1 MLRALKSLLGRRDPA
16 QLVLELD
23 AGQLRTADDL
33 LARLRSLGLKR
44 IATCR
49 LTRNANVMVSWRGAE
64 LRVHEGY
71 LSAPP
76 DIHEA
81 IVAFV
86 ESRSRAERRVAT
98 KRIVAFAGSTWRD
111 SGRRERTRPEDEP
124 LARKLEEW
132 HARLNAEY
140 FGGALK
146 AVPIRVSRRMKSRL
160 GHYTAG
166 GPVDRWTGGPGN
178 PNKAKREF
186 RWTGKGLVHLFL
198 FSMSAV
204 PVHRSTGPPVAPPTM
219 QPLTLTIEGMSCAH
233 CLHAVRG
240 RLEKT
245 PGVHV
250 KSVQIGSAVLE
261 YDPSKTSVDDIE
273 EAIADEGYTAFVAG

>member
-1 MLRALKSLLGRRDPA
+1 MLRALKSLFGRRDPA

-23 AGQLRTADDL
+23 AGQLRTGDDL

-86 ESRSRAERRVAT
+86 ESRSRAERRAAT
-98 KRIVAFAGSTWRD
+98 KKIVVFAGSTWRD

-140 FGGALK
+140 FGGVLRE
-146 AVPIRVSRRMKSRL
+146 VPIRVSRRMKSRL
-160 GHYTAG
+160 GHYTAS
-166 GPVDRWTGGPGN
+166 GPVDRWTGGPETAKG
-178 PNKAKREF
+178 PGEIAISWRHVRRHKWEEVVHTLIHEMVHQWQDESGLPIDHGARFRAKARDVGIDAAAKR
-186 RWTGKGLVHLFL
+186 
-198 FSMSAV
+198 AV
-204 PVHRSTGPPVAPPTM
+204 AHRS
-219 QPLTLTIEGMSCAH
+219 S
-233 CLHAVRG
+233 
-240 RLEKT
+240 
-245 PGVHV
+245 
-250 KSVQIGSAVLE
+250 
-261 YDPSKTSVDDIE
+261 
-273 EAIADEGYTAFVAG
+273 

>member
-44 IATCR
+44 IETCR

-76 DIHEA
+76 EIHEA

-86 ESRSRAERRVAT
+86 ESRSRAERRAAT

-124 LARKLEEW
+124 LAQKLEEW

-140 FGGALK
+140 FGGALR

-166 GPVDRWTGGPGN
+166 RLDGRTAGPQRHTAKELGEIAISWRHVRRHRWEEVVHTLIHEMVHQWQDESGLPIDHGARFRAKARDVGIDAA
-178 PNKAKREF
+178 AKR
-186 RWTGKGLVHLFL
+186 
-198 FSMSAV
+198 AV
-204 PVHRSTGPPVAPPTM
+204 AHRS
-219 QPLTLTIEGMSCAH
+219 S
-233 CLHAVRG
+233 
-240 RLEKT
+240 
-245 PGVHV
+245 
-250 KSVQIGSAVLE
+250 
-261 YDPSKTSVDDIE
+261 
-273 EAIADEGYTAFVAG
+273 

>member
-23 AGQLRTADDL
+23 AGQLRTGDDL

-86 ESRSRAERRVAT
+86 ESRSRAERRAAT

-111 SGRRERTRPEDEP
+111 SGRRERTRPEDAP
-124 LARKLEEW
+124 IARKLEEW
-132 HARLNAEY
+132 HARLNKEY
-140 FGGALK
+140 FGGTLA

-166 GPVDRWTGGPGN
+166 GRADGRTGGQGQRKANVSGEIAISWRHVRRHRWEEVVHTLIHEMVHQWQDESGLPIDHG
-178 PNKAKREF
+178 PRFRAKARDVGIDAAAKR
-186 RWTGKGLVHLFL
+186 
-198 FSMSAV
+198 AV
-204 PVHRSTGPPVAPPTM
+204 AHRS
-219 QPLTLTIEGMSCAH
+219 S
-233 CLHAVRG
+233 
-240 RLEKT
+240 
-245 PGVHV
+245 
-250 KSVQIGSAVLE
+250 
-261 YDPSKTSVDDIE
+261 
-273 EAIADEGYTAFVAG
+273 

>member
-1 MLRALKSLLGRRDPA
+1 MLHALKSLLGRRDPA

-23 AGQLRTADDL
+23 AGELRTADDL

-86 ESRSRAERRVAT
+86 ESRSRAERRAAT
-98 KRIVAFAGSTWRD
+98 KKIVAFAGSTWRD
-111 SGRRERTRPEDEP
+111 SGRRERTRPEDAP

-140 FGGALK
+140 FDGMLR

-166 GPVDRWTGGPGN
+166 GPVASGGPVDWWTGGPGRQTAKGVGEIAISWRHVRRHRWEEVVHTLIHEMVHQWQDETGL
-178 PNKAKREF
+178 PIDHGPRFRAKARDVGIDAAAKR
-186 RWTGKGLVHLFL
+186 
-198 FSMSAV
+198 AV
-204 PVHRSTGPPVAPPTM
+204 AHRS
-219 QPLTLTIEGMSCAH
+219 S
-233 CLHAVRG
+233 
-240 RLEKT
+240 
-245 PGVHV
+245 
-250 KSVQIGSAVLE
+250 
-261 YDPSKTSVDDIE
+261 
-273 EAIADEGYTAFVAG
+273 

>member
-23 AGQLRTADDL
+23 AGQLRTGDDL

-86 ESRSRAERRVAT
+86 ESRSRAERRAAT
-98 KRIVAFAGSTWRD
+98 KKIVAFAGSTWRD
-111 SGRRERTRPEDEP
+111 SGRRERTRPEDAP
-124 LARKLEEW
+124 MARKLAEW
-132 HARLNAEY
+132 HARLNNEY
-140 FGGALK
+140 FGGTLA

-166 GPVDRWTGGPGN
+166 GRVEPGGQVDGWTGGQERRAANGVGEIAISWRHARRHRWEEVVHTLIHEMVHQWQDENGLPIDHG
-178 PNKAKREF
+178 PRFRAKARDVGIEAAAKR
-186 RWTGKGLVHLFL
+186 
-198 FSMSAV
+198 AV
-204 PVHRSTGPPVAPPTM
+204 AHRS
-219 QPLTLTIEGMSCAH
+219 S
-233 CLHAVRG
+233 
-240 RLEKT
+240 
-245 PGVHV
+245 
-250 KSVQIGSAVLE
+250 
-261 YDPSKTSVDDIE
+261 
-273 EAIADEGYTAFVAG
+273 

>member
-1 MLRALKSLLGRRDPA
+1 MLRALKSLLWRRDPA

-23 AGQLRTADDL
+23 AGQLRTSDDL

-44 IATCR
+44 IETCR

-76 DIHEA
+76 EIHEA

-86 ESRSRAERRVAT
+86 ESRSRGERRAAT

-124 LARKLEEW
+124 LAQKLEEW

-140 FGGALK
+140 FGGALR

-166 GPVDRWTGGPGN
+166 RLDGRTAGPQRHTVKELGEIAISWRHVRRHRWEEVVHTLIHEMVHQWQDETGLPIDHGPRFRAKARDVGIDAA
-178 PNKAKREF
+178 AKR
-186 RWTGKGLVHLFL
+186 
-198 FSMSAV
+198 AV
-204 PVHRSTGPPVAPPTM
+204 AHRS
-219 QPLTLTIEGMSCAH
+219 S
-233 CLHAVRG
+233 
-240 RLEKT
+240 
-245 PGVHV
+245 
-250 KSVQIGSAVLE
+250 
-261 YDPSKTSVDDIE
+261 
-273 EAIADEGYTAFVAG
+273 

>member
-1 MLRALKSLLGRRDPA
+1 MLRALKSLLGRRDPT

-23 AGQLRTADDL
+23 ASQLVTADDL

-71 LSAPP
+71 LSAPA

-86 ESRSRAERRVAT
+86 ESRQRAERRAAT
-98 KRIVAFAGSTWRD
+98 KKIVAFAGSTWRD
-111 SGRRERTRPEDEP
+111 GGRRERTRPEDEP
-124 LARKLEEW
+124 LARRLEEW

-140 FGGALK
+140 FGGALRT
-146 AVPIRVSRRMKSRL
+146 VPIRVSRRMKSRL

-166 GPVDRWTGGPGN
+166 GPVDRWTGGPGRQTAKG
-178 PNKAKREF
+178 PGEIAISWRHVRRHRWEEVVHTLIHEMVHQWQDETGLPIDHGARFRAKARDVGIDAAAKR
-186 RWTGKGLVHLFL
+186 
-198 FSMSAV
+198 AV
-204 PVHRSTGPPVAPPTM
+204 AHRS
-219 QPLTLTIEGMSCAH
+219 S
-233 CLHAVRG
+233 
-240 RLEKT
+240 
-245 PGVHV
+245 
-250 KSVQIGSAVLE
+250 
-261 YDPSKTSVDDIE
+261 
-273 EAIADEGYTAFVAG
+273 

>member
-44 IATCR
+44 IETCR

-76 DIHEA
+76 EIHEA

-86 ESRSRAERRVAT
+86 ESRSRAERRAAT
-98 KRIVAFAGSTWRD
+98 RRIVAFAGSTWRD

-124 LARKLEEW
+124 LAQKLEEW

-140 FGGALK
+140 FGGALR

-166 GPVDRWTGGPGN
+166 RLDGRSAGLQRQTAKESGEIAISWRHVRRHRWEEVVHTLIHEMVHQWQDESGLPIDHGPRFRAKARDVGIDAA
-178 PNKAKREF
+178 AKR
-186 RWTGKGLVHLFL
+186 
-198 FSMSAV
+198 AV
-204 PVHRSTGPPVAPPTM
+204 AHRS
-219 QPLTLTIEGMSCAH
+219 S
-233 CLHAVRG
+233 
-240 RLEKT
+240 
-245 PGVHV
+245 
-250 KSVQIGSAVLE
+250 
-261 YDPSKTSVDDIE
+261 
-273 EAIADEGYTAFVAG
+273 